1 MNVNFKYNMQRIC
14 ELPISFTFDQVIEFG
29 NITGDNGPVH
39 SVDGVVQGG
48 FILSML
54 PQWLKMTSD
63 GREFIKGSKQA
74 VSIMLDVKFR
84 NKLNAGQNA
93 FVKFT
98 YTPSTKF
105 TKINWEV
112 CDGEK
117 EYCSGSWIIH
127 KS

>member
-1 MNVNFKYNMQRIC
+1 MNVNFKYNMQRIY
-14 ELPISFTFDQVIEFG
+14 ELPISFTFDQVLKFG
-29 NITGDNGPVH
+29 ELTGDNGPVH

-54 PQWLKMTSD
+54 PQWLKDTSD
-63 GREFIKGSKQA
+63 GQEFIKGSKQA

-84 NKLNAGQNA
+84 NKLIADQKVL
-93 FVKFT
+93 VKFT
-98 YTPSTKF
+98 YIPSNKL

-112 CDGEK
+112 YDREK
-117 EYCSGSWIIH
+117 EYCSGNWIIH

>member
-1 MNVNFKYNMQRIC
+1 MQRIA
-14 ELPISFTFDQVIEFG
+14 ELPISFTFDQVIAFG
-29 NITGDNGPVH
+29 NLTGDNGSVH
-39 SVDGVVQGG
+39 SIDGVVQGG

-63 GREFIKGSKQA
+63 GQEFIKGSKQA
-74 VSIMLDVKFR
+74 VSIILDVKFR
-84 NKLNAGQNA
+84 NKLQSNQNA

-105 TKINWEV
+105 TKILWEIY
-112 CDGEK
+112 DNEK
-117 EYCSGSWIIH
+117 EYCSGNWIIH

>member
-1 MNVNFKYNMQRIC
+1 MQRIA
-14 ELPISFTFDQVIEFG
+14 ELPISFTFDQVIAFG
-29 NITGDNGPVH
+29 NLTGDNGPVH

-63 GREFIKGSKQA
+63 GQEFIKGSKQA
-74 VSIMLDVKFR
+74 VSLMLDVKFR
-84 NKLNAGQNA
+84 NKLIANQKAL
-93 FVKFT
+93 VKFT

-105 TKINWEV
+105 TKILWKIYDN
-112 CDGEK
+112 EK
-117 EYCSGSWIIH
+117 EYCSGNWIIH

>member
-1 MNVNFKYNMQRIC
+1 MQQIF
-14 ELPISFTFDQVIEFG
+14 ELPILFTFDQVIDFG
-29 NITGDNGPVH
+29 NLTGDNGAVH
-39 SVDGVVQGG
+39 SIDGVVQGG

-54 PQWLKMTSD
+54 PQWLKDTSD
-63 GREFIKGSKQA
+63 GQEFIKGSKQA

-84 NKLNAGQNA
+84 NKLLANQTA
-93 FVKFT
+93 FVRFT

-112 CDGEK
+112 YDHEK
-117 EYCSGSWIIH
+117 EYCSGNWIIH

>member
-1 MNVNFKYNMQRIC
+1 MQHTY
-14 ELPISFTFDQVIEFG
+14 ELPISFTFDQIIDFG

-54 PQWLKMTSD
+54 PQWLKDTDD
-63 GREFIKGSKQA
+63 GQEFIKGPKQA
-74 VSIMLDVKFR
+74 VSVMLDVKFR
-84 NKLNAGQNA
+84 NKLIANQIV

-98 YTPSTKF
+98 YTPSFKF
-105 TKINWEV
+105 TKINWKIY
-112 CDGEK
+112 DSEK
-117 EYCSGSWIIH
+117 EYCSGNWIIH

>member
-1 MNVNFKYNMQRIC
+1 MQRIA
-14 ELPISFTFDQVIEFG
+14 ELPISFTFDQVIAFG
-29 NITGDNGPVH
+29 NLTGDNGPVH

-63 GREFIKGSKQA
+63 GQEFIKGSKQA
-74 VSIMLDVKFR
+74 VSLMLDVKFR
-84 NKLNAGQNA
+84 NKLIANQKAL
-93 FVKFT
+93 VKFT

-105 TKINWEV
+105 TKILWEIY
-112 CDGEK
+112 DNEK
-117 EYCSGSWIIH
+117 EYCSGNWIIH

>member
-1 MNVNFKYNMQRIC
+1 MNVSFKYNMQRIY
-14 ELPISFTFDQVIEFG
+14 ELPISFTFEQVRQFG
-29 NITGDNGPVH
+29 ELTGDNGPVH

-54 PQWLKMTSD
+54 PQWLKNTND
-63 GREFIKGSKQA
+63 GQEFIKGSKQA

-84 NKLNAGQNA
+84 NKLIADQKA
-93 FVKFT
+93 VVKFT

-105 TKINWEV
+105 TKILWEIY
-112 CDGEK
+112 DNEK
-117 EYCSGSWIIH
+117 EYCSGNWIIH